1 MNRTRTSRLLAASSA
16 LAATA
21 LVVTG
26 CAGGTDDEAA
36 GSSDSIVVSA
46 FPFGVEQ
53 FQAAI
58 VDPFTEKTGIEV
70 EIETGSNADRLSQLQ
85 LAGGDAGID
94 VMLISDSFAA
104 SGQEQGLFQD
114 FDESDVPNLGAIADF
129 AVEDGYDGPAYSY
142 QLNGTLYSTA
152 DLTAEQAADWSLYAD
167 PANSGRLAFPDISV
181 TAGQLAVS
189 GVAETF
195 GSGPYDVDTA
205 FETIGGWAPGILQ
218 FYTSSTEV
226 TNLLTQGEIVAAD
239 ALSGFATTLVASGE
253 PVAWT
258 APAEGR
264 FMATNRAMIPSGA
277 ANVEGA
283 YAFIDYLLSVEAQTA
298 SAEIVGDLPVA
309 LDATIPSEI
318 TDVVGDIAAD
328 PIAAGYATL
337 DPAEIVPNRAQ
348 WVERFAREVAS
359 R

>member
-1 MNRTRTSRLLAASSA
+1 MTRIRTSRLAAAPAA
-16 LAATA
+16 LAALA
-21 LVVTG
+21 LVATG
-26 CAGGTDDEAA
+26 CSAGDGDAA
-36 GSSDSIVVSA
+36 DAADTIVVSA

-53 FQAAI
+53 LQEAVI
-58 VDPFTEKTGIEV
+58 DPFTEKTGIRV

-94 VMLISDSFAA
+94 VMLISDTFAA
-104 SGQEQGLFQD
+104 SGQEQGLFQS
-114 FDESDVPNLGAIADF
+114 FDESDVPNLATIADF
-129 AVEDGYDGPAYSY
+129 AVEEGFDGPAYSY
-142 QLNGTLYSTA
+142 QLNGTLYSTDA
-152 DLTAEQAADWSLYAD
+152 LTAEQASDWSLYED
-167 PANSGRLAFPDISV
+167 PAHEGRLAFPDISV

-189 GVAETF
+189 GVAATF
-195 GSGPYDVDTA
+195 GDGPYDVDTA
-205 FETIGGWAPGILQ
+205 FEKISGWAPGILQ
-218 FYTSSTEV
+218 FYSSSTEV

-253 PVAWT
+253 PIAWT

-264 FMATNRAMIPSGA
+264 YMATNRAMIPSGA
-277 ANVEGA
+277 ENLEGA

-298 SAEIVGDLPVA
+298 SAAIVGDLPVA
-309 LDATIPSEI
+309 LDATVPAEI

-337 DPAEIVPNRAQ
+337 DPAEIVPNRAE